1 MPKVHL
7 LGSFATT
14 HNFSSSMGN
23 WNAVIKLLPQTWSHS
38 NTFDITSI
46 PARESC
52 STPQASLHDRPDS
65 VGVCVFSIQPSSLI
79 QVMNRAQWDEEQEIW
94 VMQQLR
100 DVRSKRP
107 ISKPNHRRPV
117 TAYAQAAVALG
128 DHNPRYKTDNIL
140 ALALDM
146 PDRTT
151 ADYSGNYSQTQVWA
165 SHNHVHASSQPTLTL
180 SIL

>member
-1 MPKVHL
+1 MH
-7 LGSFATT
+7 
-14 HNFSSSMGN
+14 
-23 WNAVIKLLPQTWSHS
+23 
-38 NTFDITSI
+38 
-46 PARESC
+46 
-52 STPQASLHDRPDS
+52 
-65 VGVCVFSIQPSSLI
+65 
-79 QVMNRAQWDEEQEIW
+79 RAQWDEEQEVW

-107 ISKPNHRRPV
+107 ISKPHHRRPV

-165 SHNHVHASSQPTLTL
+165 SHSHMHACSQP
-180 SIL
+180 ILAMSVKQLMALPVHTH